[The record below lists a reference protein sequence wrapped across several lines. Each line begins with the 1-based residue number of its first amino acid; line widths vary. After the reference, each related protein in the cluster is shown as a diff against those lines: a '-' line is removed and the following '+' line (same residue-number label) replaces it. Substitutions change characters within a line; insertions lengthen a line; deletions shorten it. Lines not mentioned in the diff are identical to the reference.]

1 LDLLAGAACAI
12 AEASDG
18 LETLRLLAN
27 HRPDVVLIDL
37 MMPGLNGLET
47 TARIV
52 REFPDLPV
60 VALSMNSAEEFVLPS
75 IRDRARGY
83 LLKNV
88 TPAELVQALR
98 AVLRGETYLT
108 PSVSRHLIDD
118 YRRLSTDLSGEER
131 LTSRQREVLQLV
143 AEGHSTKAIAAR
155 LGSLPR
161 PWRPTGPRSWTHST
175 FTALPD

>member
-1 LDLLAGAACAI
+1 
-12 AEASDG
+12 
-18 LETLRLLAN
+18 
-27 HRPDVVLIDL
+27 
-37 MMPGLNGLET
+37 
-47 TARIV
+47 
-52 REFPDLPV
+52 
-60 VALSMNSAEEFVLPS
+60 MNSADEFVLPS
-75 IRDRARGY
+75 IRDGARGY

-118 YRRLSTDLSGEER
+118 YRQLSTDLSGEER

-155 LGSLPR
+155 LGIA
-161 PWRPTGPRSWTHST
+161 PTPVETYRAQIMD
-175 FTALPD
+175 ALDIHDVAGLTRYAIRTGLVS